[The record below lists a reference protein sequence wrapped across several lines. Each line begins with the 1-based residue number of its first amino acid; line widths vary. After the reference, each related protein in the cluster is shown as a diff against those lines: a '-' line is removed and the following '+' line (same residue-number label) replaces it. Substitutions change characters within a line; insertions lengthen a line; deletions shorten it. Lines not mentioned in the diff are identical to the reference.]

1 MNFVRTGLCLVAAI
15 FIGAGAEAAA
25 QTENASPLVKWNQT
39 LAELETQVKSLRDDD
54 RQTVADAA
62 ARVRAL
68 DAEVTEWLQ
77 QRGRPVDPAPQGQD
91 LPSVVAGV
99 SRVRA
104 LLAQVRA
111 AADTAGTDS
120 GVFHLGRVDVAVTAR
135 FERDSPLISRHRV
148 DSR

>member
-77 QRGRPVDPAPQGQD
+77 RGWPVDPAPRPGPPVCCRRC
-91 LPSVVAGV
+91 LAG
-99 SRVRA
+99 
-104 LLAQVRA
+104 
-111 AADTAGTDS
+111 AGTPRAS
-120 GVFHLGRVDVAVTAR
+120 ARRRGHGRDR
-135 FERDSPLISRHRV
+135 
-148 DSR
+148 